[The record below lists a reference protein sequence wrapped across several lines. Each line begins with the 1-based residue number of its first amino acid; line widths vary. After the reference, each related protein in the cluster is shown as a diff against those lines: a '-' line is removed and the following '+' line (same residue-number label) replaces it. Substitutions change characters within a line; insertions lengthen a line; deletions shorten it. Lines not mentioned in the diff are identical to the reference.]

1 MNNGIETLAQ
11 MKIRYLKLAL
21 KRAHGHQINTAKL
34 LGISER
40 TVRQMIKDNKI
51 NIEDYKKMGSN

>member
-1 MNNGIETLAQ
+1 MNNGTETLAQ
-11 MKIRYLKLAL
+11 MKLRYLKIAL

-51 NIEDYKKMGSN
+51 DVKDYITKGSN